1 MPDTTHELLKLRAG
15 QINGCSGC
23 VDSFPELKA
32 ASEPDERT
40 FMVSACRASTYF
52 TDAERAALALT
63 KAVTRLALRPDPV
76 PDEVWDEAA
85 RHYDEAQLGAL
96 VLSIALLNSW
106 DRINVGPG
114 RSPAGGSRNTSARS
128 RLKRRRNAP
137 PPLARHPSAVTPSWA
152 ALSELLAT

>member
-15 QINGCSGC
+15 QINGRSGC

-32 ASEPDERT
+32 AAEPDERT
-40 FMVSACRASTYF
+40 FMVSAWRESTYF

-63 KAVTRLALRPDPV
+63 KAVTRLADRPDPV

-96 VLSIALLNSW
+96 VLSIALINSW
-106 DRINVGPG
+106 NRINAGPG
-114 RSPAGGSRNTSARS
+114 KSPASGSSNTSARS
-128 RLKRRRNAP
+128 RLTRRRTAP
-137 PPLARHPSAVTPSWA
+137 PPLARHLSAVTRRWA
-152 ALSELLAT
+152 ALSELRAT

>member
-1 MPDTTHELLKLRAG
+1 MLDTTHELLKLRVG

-52 TDAERAALALT
+52 MDAERAALALT

-76 PDEVWDEAA
+76 PDEVGDGAA

-96 VLSIALLNSW
+96 VL
-106 DRINVGPG
+106 
-114 RSPAGGSRNTSARS
+114 RS
-128 RLKRRRNAP
+128 RCSTAGIG
-137 PPLARHPSAVTPSWA
+137 STPA
-152 ALSELLAT
+152 QGDHRLVDRATRQREAG

>member
-1 MPDTTHELLKLRAG
+1 MLDTTHELLKLRAG

-85 RHYDEAQLGAL
+85 RHYDEAQLGAARA
-96 VLSIALLNSW
+96 V
-106 DRINVGPG
+106 DRVAQQLESDQRRPREITSH
-114 RSPAGGSRNTSARS
+114 RGGLRCQSC
-128 RLKRRRNAP
+128 
-137 PPLARHPSAVTPSWA
+137 
-152 ALSELLAT
+152 